1 MTRNVRTIADDPER
15 NPFPVS
21 IILAGIVVALD
32 LASLII
38 SLMMQ

>member
-15 NPFPVS
+15 SPFPVS
-21 IILAGIVVALD
+21 IILAGIVVVLD
-32 LASLII
+32 TAALII

>member
-1 MTRNVRTIADDPER
+1 MTRNVRTIADNPER

-21 IILAGIVVALD
+21 IILAEILVTLELAAL
-32 LASLII
+32 IT